1 VEIAYFPGCT
11 LKTTAKKLEDS
22 ALAVAEVLGISLK
35 ELPSWTCCGTVY
47 SLAEDDLMKQIAPIR
62 TLARTAGLGY
72 STLTTLCSVCY
83 NTLAQANLFVKADPA
98 RLEKIN
104 NFMDE
109 EPDYKGDVEVKH
121 FLTILQELGTER
133 LKSAVKKDLAGLKV
147 ACYYGCLLLRPQ
159 SVGIDDCEQPHILE
173 DIMQALGAEPVFFP
187 YQVEC
192 CGSYHTAVK
201 PEIVARRA
209 YRILENARENQ
220 AEVVITSCPL
230 CYFNLKDRQKEIK
243 EIYPGF
249 KELPVYY
256 FTEIIAEALGITKT
270 VENI

>member
-1 VEIAYFPGCT
+1 MEIAYFPGCT

-22 ALAVAEVLGISLK
+22 ALAVADALGISIK

-47 SLAEDDLMKQIAPIR
+47 SLAEDDLMRQVAPIR
-62 TLARTAGLGY
+62 TLARTEALGY

-83 NTLAQANLFVKADPA
+83 NTLAQANLFVKADSI

-109 EPDYKGDVEVKH
+109 EPDYKGNVEVKH
-121 FLTILQELGTER
+121 FFTILQELGTEK
-133 LKSAVKKDLAGLKV
+133 LKSAVKKDLSGLKV

-173 DIMQALGAEPVFFP
+173 DIMQALGTKPVFFP

-201 PEIVARRA
+201 PEIVARRV
-209 YRILENARENQ
+209 YRILENARENG
-220 AEVVITSCPL
+220 ANLVVTSCPL

-243 EIYPGF
+243 KLYPGF
-249 KELPVYY
+249 KPMPIFY
-256 FTEIIAEALGITKT
+256 FTEVMTDAFGLTKT
-270 VENI
+270 LENI